1 MSEKYTKIGNL
12 SVSKVLFNFI
22 NKEAIPGT
30 DIDEKKF
37 WKSFDDA
44 IHKLL
49 PKNNELLDT
58 RHKLQMDIDR
68 WHLNNKGKE
77 FKIKE
82 YEKFLKEIGY
92 LKEEGKDFKIDTKN
106 IEDEIAKIAGPQLVV
121 PVMNARY
128 ALNAANARWGSLYD
142 ALYGTDVI
150 PGDKGKDFNEDRAK
164 KVIDYV

>member
-12 SVSKVLFNFI
+12 SVSKVLFYFI
-22 NKEAIPGT
+22 NKAAIPGT

-44 IHKLL
+44 VHKLL

-106 IEDEIAKIAGPQLVV
+106 IDDEIAKIRKRPYARMVGQLHGTRQPSAV
-121 PVMNARY
+121 ARQ
-128 ALNAANARWGSLYD
+128 SPMIFD
-142 ALYGTDVI
+142 
-150 PGDKGKDFNEDRAK
+150 
-164 KVIDYV
+164 